1 MRDPGLRNQYKVEL
15 QVGLLLV
22 VSFFAFVLG
31 VAWISGRQ
39 PGGDR
44 LVIHALAPEAGALSE
59 GTPITLLGVEVGS
72 VSKVTLR
79 PDHVA
84 LDLVVS
90 FDGQLPRDTRG
101 EIRTSGFLGAN
112 VLALVPGVS
121 TDLLSSGDT
130 IAAVPAPGLNE
141 LAGTLGDQAG
151 RVLEQT
157 RRLLSDSLI
166 GNVHSAAG
174 SLAAGMEDV
183 QTLLDRQSVALEELI
198 QALSE
203 AAQELAQATT
213 GPEIDRTLA
222 NIDTL
227 TTRLAA
233 ASDDL
238 DSSSQSLASILR
250 KVDEGDGTMGKMVND
265 GELYDRLTAATEN
278 IQVATEEIALLTR
291 DLRADPDRYLKG
303 LKFSVF

>member
-1 MRDPGLRNQYKVEL
+1 MRDPGLRDQYKTEL
-15 QVGLLLV
+15 QVGILLV
-22 VSFFAFVLG
+22 VSFFALILG

-44 LVIHALAPEAGALSE
+44 LVVYALAPEAAAVTQ

-72 VSKVTLR
+72 VRQIWLR
-79 PDHVA
+79 QDHVGME
-84 LDLVVS
+84 LVVN
-90 FDGQLPRDTRG
+90 FQGQLPRDTRA
-101 EIRTSGFLGAN
+101 EIKTSGFLGAN

-121 TDLLSSGDT
+121 TELLASGDT
-130 IAAVPAPGLNE
+130 ITAAPTPGLNE

-157 RRLLSDSLI
+157 RMLLSDSLI
-166 GNVHSAAG
+166 SDVHSAAG

-183 QTLLDRQSVALEELI
+183 RVLFEREAGTLQELIEALEL
-198 QALSE
+198 
-203 AAQELAQATT
+203 AATKLAETAT
-213 GPEIDRTLA
+213 GPEVQRTLA

-227 TTRLAA
+227 TARLAA
-233 ASDDL
+233 AGDDL
-238 DSSSQSLASILR
+238 DSGSQSLASILR
-250 KVDEGDGTMGKMVND
+250 KVDEGDGTLGKMVND

-278 IQVATEEIALLTR
+278 IQVASEEIALLTR
-291 DLRADPDRYLKG
+291 DVRADPDRYLDG

>member
-1 MRDPGLRNQYKVEL
+1 MRDPGLREQYKTEL

-22 VSFFAFVLG
+22 ISFFAFVLG

-44 LVIHALAPEAGALSE
+44 LVVQALAPEAAAVTA

-72 VSKVTLR
+72 VRQVLLR
-79 PDHVA
+79 QDHVA
-84 LDLVVS
+84 MELVVA
-90 FDGQLPRDTRG
+90 FQGQLPRDTRA
-101 EIRTSGFLGAN
+101 EIKTSGFLGAN
-112 VLALVPGVS
+112 VLALIPGMS
-121 TDLLSSGDT
+121 AEILASGDT
-130 IAAVPAPGLNE
+130 ISAVPAPGLNE

-166 GNVHSAAG
+166 GDVHSAAG
-174 SLAAGMEDV
+174 SLAGGMADV
-183 QTLLDRQSVALEELI
+183 QVLLDRQATALGELI
-198 QALSE
+198 EALNQ
-203 AAQELAQATT
+203 AAQELATAASS
-213 GPEIDRTLA
+213 PELDRTLA

-227 TTRLAA
+227 TARLAA
-233 ASDDL
+233 AGDDL

-250 KVDEGDGTMGKMVND
+250 KVDEGDGTLGKMVND
-265 GELYDRLTAATEN
+265 GDLYDRLTAATEN
-278 IQVATEEIALLTR
+278 IQIASEEIALLTR
-291 DLRADPDRYLKG
+291 DVRADPDKYLKG

>member
-1 MRDPGLRNQYKVEL
+1 MRDPGLRDQYKTEL

-22 VSFFAFVLG
+22 GSFFAFVLG

-44 LVIHALAPEAGALSE
+44 LVVQAIAPEAAAVTQ

-72 VSKVTLR
+72 VRQVLLR
-79 PDHVA
+79 QDHVA
-84 LDLVVS
+84 MELVVS
-90 FDGQLPRDTRG
+90 FEGQLPRDTRA
-101 EIRTSGFLGAN
+101 EIKTSGFLGAN

-121 TDLLSSGDT
+121 TEILSSGDT
-130 IAAVPAPGLNE
+130 ITATPAPGLNE

-166 GNVHSAAG
+166 GDMHSAAG

-183 QTLLDRQSVALEELI
+183 QQLLDRQAAALGQLI
-198 QALSE
+198 EALNQ
-203 AAQELAQATT
+203 AAQELATAASS
-213 GPEIDRTLA
+213 PELDRTLA

-227 TTRLAA
+227 TARLAA
-233 ASDDL
+233 AGDDL
-238 DSSSQSLASILR
+238 DSGSQSLASILR
-250 KVDEGDGTMGKMVND
+250 KVDEGDGTLGKMVND

-278 IQVATEEIALLTR
+278 IQVASEEIALLTR
-291 DLRADPDRYLKG
+291 DVRADPDKYLKD

>member
-22 VSFFAFVLG
+22 VSFIALIMG

-44 LVIHALAPEAGALSE
+44 LMVYAIAPEASAITQ

-72 VSKVTLR
+72 VRQVELR
-79 PDHVA
+79 QDHVTMELTLA
-84 LDLVVS
+84 
-90 FDGQLPRDTRG
+90 FQGRLPRDTRG

-112 VLALVPGVS
+112 VLALIPGVAE
-121 TDLLSSGDT
+121 DFLSNGDT
-130 IAAVPAPGLNE
+130 IVATPSPGLNE

-166 GNVHSAAG
+166 SNVHSAAG
-174 SLAAGMEDV
+174 SLTAGMEDV
-183 QTLLDRQSVALEELI
+183 QVLLDREATALEELI
-198 QALSE
+198 EALNQA
-203 AAQELAQATT
+203 ARELADATA

-227 TTRLAA
+227 AARLAA
-233 ASDDL
+233 AGDDL
-238 DSSSQSLASILR
+238 DAGSQSLASILR
-250 KVDEGDGTMGKMVND
+250 KVDAGEGTLGKMVND

-278 IQVATEEIALLTR
+278 IQVASEEIALLTR
-291 DLRADPDRYLKG
+291 DVREQPDKSLKA

>member
-1 MRDPGLRNQYKVEL
+1 MRDPGLRDQYKTEL

-22 VSFFAFVLG
+22 VSFLAFVVG

-44 LVIHALAPEAGALSE
+44 LVVHAIAPEAAAVTQ

-72 VSKVTLR
+72 VRQVLLR
-79 PDHVA
+79 QDHVA
-84 LDLVVS
+84 MELVVS
-90 FDGQLPRDTRG
+90 FQGQLPRDTRA
-101 EIRTSGFLGAN
+101 EIKTSGFLGAN

-121 TDLLSSGDT
+121 AEILSSGDT
-130 IAAVPAPGLNE
+130 ITAVPAPGLNE

-166 GNVHSAAG
+166 GDVHSAAG
-174 SLAAGMEDV
+174 SLAEGMADV
-183 QTLLDRQSVALEELI
+183 QVLLDRQAAALGELI
-198 QALSE
+198 EALSQT
-203 AAQELAQATT
+203 AQELATAAS
-213 GPEIDRTLA
+213 GPELDRTLA

-227 TTRLAA
+227 TARLAA
-233 ASDDL
+233 AGDDL

-250 KVDEGDGTMGKMVND
+250 KVDEGDGTLGKMVND
-265 GELYDRLTAATEN
+265 GDLYDRLTAATEN
-278 IQVATEEIALLTR
+278 IQVASEEIALLTR
-291 DLRADPDRYLKG
+291 DVRADPDKYLKG

>member
-1 MRDPGLRNQYKVEL
+1 MRDPGLRDQYKTEM

-22 VSFFAFVLG
+22 VSFFAFVFG

-44 LVIHALAPEAGALSE
+44 LVVHALAPEAGAITQ

-72 VSKVTLR
+72 VGKVILR
-79 PDHVA
+79 PDHVVME
-84 LDLVVS
+84 LVVS

-101 EIRTSGFLGAN
+101 EIKTSGFLGAN

-121 TDLLSSGDT
+121 TDILSSGDT
-130 IAAVPAPGLNE
+130 ITATPAPGLND
-141 LAGTLGDQAG
+141 LAGTLGDQAT

-166 GNVHSAAG
+166 SNVHSTAG

-183 QTLLDRQSVALEELI
+183 QTLLDRQAVALEGLI
-198 QALSE
+198 QSLHE
-203 AAQELAQATT
+203 AAQELAAAA
-213 GPEIDRTLA
+213 GSPEVDRTLA
-222 NIDTL
+222 SIDTL
-227 TTRLAA
+227 TVRLSAA
-233 ASDDL
+233 AADL
-238 DSSSQSLASILR
+238 DSSSESLASILR
-250 KVDEGDGTMGKMVND
+250 KVDEGDGTLGKMVND
-265 GELYDRLTAATEN
+265 GDLYDRLTAATEN
-278 IQVATEEIALLTR
+278 IQIATEEIALLTR
-291 DLRADPDRYLKG
+291 DVRADPDKYLKG

>member
-1 MRDPGLRNQYKVEL
+1 MRDPGLRDQYKTEL

-22 VSFFAFVLG
+22 ISFVAFVLG

-44 LVIHALAPEAGALSE
+44 LVVQAIAPEAAAVTQ

-72 VSKVTLR
+72 VRQVLLR
-79 PDHVA
+79 QDHVA
-84 LDLVVS
+84 MELVVS
-90 FDGQLPRDTRG
+90 FQGQLPRDTRA

-112 VLALVPGVS
+112 VLALVPGISAEV
-121 TDLLSSGDT
+121 LASGDT
-130 IAAVPAPGLNE
+130 IVAVPTPGLNE

-157 RRLLSDSLI
+157 HRLLSDSLI
-166 GNVHSAAG
+166 GDVHSAAG
-174 SLAAGMEDV
+174 SLAEGMEDV
-183 QTLLDRQSVALEELI
+183 QVLLDRQATALGELIEALNQAAEEL
-198 QALSE
+198 AT
-203 AAQELAQATT
+203 AASSPEL
-213 GPEIDRTLA
+213 DRTLA

-227 TTRLAA
+227 TARLAA
-233 ASDDL
+233 AGDDL

-250 KVDEGDGTMGKMVND
+250 KVDEGDGTLGKMVND
-265 GELYDRLTAATEN
+265 GDLYDRLTAATEN
-278 IQVATEEIALLTR
+278 IQVASEEIALLTR
-291 DLRADPDRYLKG
+291 DVRADPDKYLKG